1 MKTNKNI
8 FIARILDNC
17 LKYKDE
23 ISIYSTERCITYKE
37 LYSLI
42 MQKSKT
48 LDAMGIFN
56 SCISLDITDRIEYI
70 ITILSLM
77 DHNCTFVPTTLF
89 PEERKKYVNDV
100 SRVEYMIT
108 DKDIVKVS
116 DGIPNLDI
124 AYIMF
129 TSGSTGLPKG
139 VPISYTSLYNAI
151 LSIGKRLG
159 YTSGDTF
166 AFLTTSTFDIS
177 LLEILLPLFYGGSV
191 FVSKF
196 SMQSNPLELIE
207 EINNNK
213 IEFIQGTPTTFKF
226 LLEAGWEHR
235 EKNILIGGEQFDPIL
250 KDLSTQDNHV
260 YNMYGPTEATIWV
273 TVEEITNNTNLITCG
288 RCIDNV
294 EIKILN
300 NESTFD
306 EENQGEVCIS
316 GESVFSGYLN
326 IENSNTFIYF
336 ENKKFYKTGDIGY
349 FDSNGN
355 LVIIGR
361 KDEQVKIDGY
371 RIELGEIEY
380 CLKSIIRKTSVSLIV
395 LKIDGELVVFIDDKL
410 LSSEKKLL
418 NNLLSEKLPNYML
431 PKHYVYMKNLPK
443 NSSGKLVRKSQKYI
457 ENFQKYKANAILAIH
472 SNLNVNNILLTR
484 WIDVTG
490 IDVDL
495 DTNLLKT
502 GASSIDYMMFINRV
516 NNELGLSID
525 ISDIF
530 EHKTLKKIN
539 FERRAKDVRLETF
552 KKSSTSDKILVFLG
566 TKSGKLNSYTD
577 MINIFLKE
585 NIDMIGFS
593 FQNNLNLSET
603 ILKISEE
610 LKELALNN
618 KEKEIILV
626 GYSLGGNI
634 LHAVTSL
641 YRKNI
646 FRNTRGIIIDSNP
659 RNVDKNLM
667 ANYNYSADN
676 YKSFSSLP
684 TTLICGAETQQ
695 YEELWENL
703 INIERKHSLNI
714 AHSMIMRN
722 PSVKTLKSL
731 ILGQEND

>member
-1 MKTNKNI
+1 MK
-8 FIARILDNC
+8 
-17 LKYKDE
+17 
-23 ISIYSTERCITYKE
+23 
-37 LYSLI
+37 
-42 MQKSKT
+42 
-48 LDAMGIFN
+48 
-56 SCISLDITDRIEYI
+56 
-70 ITILSLM
+70 
-77 DHNCTFVPTTLF
+77 
-89 PEERKKYVNDV
+89 
-100 SRVEYMIT
+100 
-108 DKDIVKVS
+108 
-116 DGIPNLDI
+116 
-124 AYIMF
+124 
-129 TSGSTGLPKG
+129 
-139 VPISYTSLYNAI
+139 
-151 LSIGKRLG
+151 
-159 YTSGDTF
+159 
-166 AFLTTSTFDIS
+166 
-177 LLEILLPLFYGGSV
+177 
-191 FVSKF
+191 
-196 SMQSNPLELIE
+196 
-207 EINNNK
+207 
-213 IEFIQGTPTTFKF
+213 
-226 LLEAGWEHR
+226 
-235 EKNILIGGEQFDPIL
+235 
-250 KDLSTQDNHV
+250 
-260 YNMYGPTEATIWV
+260 
-273 TVEEITNNTNLITCG
+273 
-288 RCIDNV
+288 
-294 EIKILN
+294 
-300 NESTFD
+300 
-306 EENQGEVCIS
+306 
-316 GESVFSGYLN
+316 
-326 IENSNTFIYF
+326 
-336 ENKKFYKTGDIGY
+336 
-349 FDSNGN
+349 
-355 LVIIGR
+355 
-361 KDEQVKIDGY
+361 
-371 RIELGEIEY
+371 
-380 CLKSIIRKTSVSLIV
+380 
-395 LKIDGELVVFIDDKL
+395 
-410 LSSEKKLL
+410 KKLL

-593 FQNNLNLSET
+593 FQNNLNLSEA

-641 YRKNI
+641 YRKNL

-667 ANYNYSADN
+667 VNYNYSADN

-722 PSVKTLKSL
+722 PSVKMLKSL

>member
-1 MKTNKNI
+1 M
-8 FIARILDNC
+8 
-17 LKYKDE
+17 
-23 ISIYSTERCITYKE
+23 
-37 LYSLI
+37 
-42 MQKSKT
+42 
-48 LDAMGIFN
+48 
-56 SCISLDITDRIEYI
+56 
-70 ITILSLM
+70 
-77 DHNCTFVPTTLF
+77 
-89 PEERKKYVNDV
+89 
-100 SRVEYMIT
+100 
-108 DKDIVKVS
+108 
-116 DGIPNLDI
+116 
-124 AYIMF
+124 
-129 TSGSTGLPKG
+129 
-139 VPISYTSLYNAI
+139 
-151 LSIGKRLG
+151 
-159 YTSGDTF
+159 
-166 AFLTTSTFDIS
+166 
-177 LLEILLPLFYGGSV
+177 
-191 FVSKF
+191 
-196 SMQSNPLELIE
+196 
-207 EINNNK
+207 
-213 IEFIQGTPTTFKF
+213 
-226 LLEAGWEHR
+226 
-235 EKNILIGGEQFDPIL
+235 
-250 KDLSTQDNHV
+250 
-260 YNMYGPTEATIWV
+260 
-273 TVEEITNNTNLITCG
+273 
-288 RCIDNV
+288 
-294 EIKILN
+294 
-300 NESTFD
+300 
-306 EENQGEVCIS
+306 
-316 GESVFSGYLN
+316 
-326 IENSNTFIYF
+326 
-336 ENKKFYKTGDIGY
+336 
-349 FDSNGN
+349 
-355 LVIIGR
+355 
-361 KDEQVKIDGY
+361 
-371 RIELGEIEY
+371 
-380 CLKSIIRKTSVSLIV
+380 
-395 LKIDGELVVFIDDKL
+395 
-410 LSSEKKLL
+410 
-418 NNLLSEKLPNYML
+418 
-431 PKHYVYMKNLPK
+431 
-443 NSSGKLVRKSQKYI
+443 VRKSQKYI

-593 FQNNLNLSET
+593 FQNNLNLSEA

-641 YRKNI
+641 YRKNL

-667 ANYNYSADN
+667 VNYNYSADN

-722 PSVKTLKSL
+722 PSVKMLKSL